1 MNYNFFKDDIK
12 VRFNIWNCGC
22 MNLLRKFMK
31 RSKQILI
38 SQYIL
43 LLNNSKTCTLY
54 AKLRLRLLTV
64 EGRGNTKYGR
74 NKTKK
79 TKDVQLCG
87 QKKPKP

>member
-1 MNYNFFKDDIK
+1 MNVF
-12 VRFNIWNCGC
+12 
-22 MNLLRKFMK
+22 RKFMK

-43 LLNNSKTCTLY
+43 LLNNLKTCTLY

-64 EGRGNTKYGR
+64 EGRGNTKYGG

-79 TKDVQLCG
+79 NEDVIQLCG